1 MTFITGICQF
11 HCKNEHKQVKWKEI
25 KQDMFKSDSIFPYL
39 QRGALFKWLS
49 EFIYWYGLSQT
60 WMITVM
66 N

>member
-1 MTFITGICQF
+1 
-11 HCKNEHKQVKWKEI
+11 
-25 KQDMFKSDSIFPYL
+25 MFKSDSIFPYL
-39 QRGALFKWLS
+39 QCGALFKWLS